1 MQRHY
6 LLTILLVLS
15 LTVAVAGQ
23 NRVAVLGVFGEA
35 PLNYKQFLE
44 TRITKEHVSLNRLE
58 VLDRTHAEQLLKEIS
73 FQVALGENSVG
84 VGKMLGADIGLLA
97 TIDLLYTEENE
108 NTFNTKAEITLKTVE
123 IATARILATATV
135 KGTAEANSLAS
146 AEIMALENC
155 LLETNATLYSLFGL
169 TSEILEVKGKVLYI
183 LPGREALING
193 GVYSVIRTE
202 EIKGHPMEREI
213 GKLRY
218 EESKDL
224 SRGIVLAKT
233 EEILEKD
240 TVGHLK
246 ARSGNY
252 RLYSLGTLEGLKGG
266 LSYWIIKPFELSFGA
281 LVNLNIAKPTNSL
294 ELYLEV
300 DKEFAL
306 SPNNYSGVI
315 GAGFGGAWLIQKLVD
330 KKYFGK
336 SLLFT
341 GKIGIRFYNTT
352 KMYELALEPRLPLV
366 TNWSESVNIKN
377 NPSLWLTLSW
387 GSVE

>member
-6 LLTILLVLS
+6 LLTIFLVVFLA
-15 LTVAVAGQ
+15 VAVAGQ

-35 PLNYKQFLE
+35 PLNYKQFIE
-44 TRITKEHVSLNRLE
+44 TRLTKELVSLNRLE
-58 VLDRTHAEQLLKEIS
+58 VLDRAHAEQLLKELS

-97 TIDLLYTEENE
+97 TIDLLYTEANE
-108 NTFNTKAEITLKTVE
+108 DIYNTKTEITLKTVE

-135 KGTAEANSLAS
+135 KGTAKANTVAS

-169 TSEILEVKGKVLYI
+169 TSEILEVKGKTLYI
-183 LPGREALING
+183 LPGRETLLNG

-202 EIKGHPMEREI
+202 EIKGHSMEREI

-218 EESKDL
+218 EERKDL
-224 SRGIVLAKT
+224 PRGIVLTKS

-240 TVGHLK
+240 RVGLLK

-252 RLYSLGTLEGLKGG
+252 WLYSFGTLEGLKGG
-266 LSYWIIKPFELSFGA
+266 LSYFIIKPYELSFGVTA
-281 LVNLNIAKPTNSL
+281 SLNVARPINSL
-294 ELYLEV
+294 EWYLEV
-300 DKEFAL
+300 DKELAL
-306 SPNNYSGVI
+306 SPSSYSGVL
-315 GAGFGGAWLIQKLVD
+315 GVGFGGAWLLQKLVD
-330 KKYFGK
+330 KNYFGK
-336 SLLFT
+336 SLLLT

-352 KMYELALEPRLPLV
+352 KMYELALEPRLPLA
-366 TNWSESVNIKN
+366 TTWSESVNIKN
-377 NPSLWLTLSW
+377 SPSIWLTLSW
-387 GSVE
+387 GKAK